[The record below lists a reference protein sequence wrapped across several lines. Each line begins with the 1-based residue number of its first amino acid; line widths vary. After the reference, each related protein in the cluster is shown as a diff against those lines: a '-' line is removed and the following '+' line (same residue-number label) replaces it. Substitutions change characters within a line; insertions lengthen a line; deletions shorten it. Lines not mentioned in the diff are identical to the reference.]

1 MLAAAGLG
9 RIADSF
15 LPSEK
20 CDILCAISS
29 SLVLAF
35 LLSFSVNVTKY

>member
-20 CDILCAISS
+20 RDILCAISS
-29 SLVLAF
+29 SLALAF